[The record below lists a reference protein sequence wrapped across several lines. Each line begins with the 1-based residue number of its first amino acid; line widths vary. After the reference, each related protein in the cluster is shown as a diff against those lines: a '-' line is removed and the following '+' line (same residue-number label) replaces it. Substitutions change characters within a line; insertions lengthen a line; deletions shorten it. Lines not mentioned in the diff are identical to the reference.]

1 MTGDTVPVDIRKPV
15 VGSSSCG
22 PYYLTDCLRF
32 ASEGRES
39 LLNERYTCHSTNYG
53 CITHHTLAQHLRL
66 FRKNLVQHLDISLDL
81 VFYTRRVSKTVFFQD
96 LSVTKDVPVL

>member
-22 PYYLTDCLRF
+22 PYYLTDWLRF

-39 LLNERYTCHSTNYG
+39 LLIERYTCHST
-53 CITHHTLAQHLRL
+53 ITA
-66 FRKNLVQHLDISLDL
+66 
-81 VFYTRRVSKTVFFQD
+81 VSRIIHW
-96 LSVTKDVPVL
+96 LNH